1 LAETQLGGADARRPF
16 RVSELAGGLRELL
29 EEEVGR
35 VFVVGEISNLRR
47 APSGHCYFTLKDDQ
61 AQLRAVLFRN
71 AAVRLPFDP
80 EDGLEV
86 VVEAELTLYAARGDL
101 QLIVRQMEP
110 RGQGALQLAFEQL
123 RARLEA
129 EGLFDPARKRALP
142 DWPRRVGVV
151 TSPSG
156 AALRD
161 VIQVSGRRM
170 PGIPLL
176 IAPTRVQ
183 GDGAEEE
190 IAAALDALGRLSDV
204 DVILLV
210 RGGGS
215 LEDLR
220 PFNTERVARAI
231 VASRVPVV
239 AGVGHEVD
247 LSIADL
253 AADARAPRPRRRR
266 RARCRRGWCG
276 RAGCARSSGTS
287 PRPPGRWGRARDG
300 ASNSSRARCASTRPA
315 RASPPGARASTR
327 SRAHSNARGRGCWHC
342 AASGSPRSRPTST
355 RSLRS
360 PCSAVA
366 MRSRACPAGS
376 VLRRATSRRATLHA
390 APRRGELDATDEGPL
405 ARAPAGARRATL
417 PEPRAGRPSGRR
429 AASGAS
435 VGRSPSERRN
445 KPVLL
450 SQRWHAPQ
458 RRPPS
463 PSPPS
468 RVRSNASRRSSI
480 GSRPA
485 SFRSSRRS
493 QPSRR
498 E

>member
-1 LAETQLGGADARRPF
+1 MTETQLGGAAPRRPY

-61 AQLRAVLFRN
+61 AQLRAAMFRN
-71 AAVRLPFDP
+71 TAVRLPFDP

-86 VVEAELTLYAARGDL
+86 VVEAEVTLYAARGDL

-142 DWPRRVGVV
+142 LWPRRVGVV

-156 AALRD
+156 AALHD

-176 IAPTRVQ
+176 IAGTRVQ

-190 IAAALDALGRLSDV
+190 IAAALAALGRVPDV

-231 VASRVPVV
+231 LATRVPVV

-247 LSIADL
+247 VSIADL
-253 AADARAPRPRRRR
+253 AADARAPTPSAAAALALPDRGAFQDRL
-266 RARCRRGWCG
+266 RALQRHLTAAAGAQLA
-276 RAGCARSSGTS
+276 RAGRRLEQLT
-287 PRPPGRWGRARDG
+287 G
-300 ASNSSRARCASTRPA
+300 ALRTHA
-315 RASPPGARASTR
+315 PGARLAAWRARLETL
-327 SRAHSNARGRGCWHC
+327 SRALEREGTRALALRREQLAALAAQLDALSPLAVLGRGF
-342 AASGSPRSRPTST
+342 ALARRPDGT
-355 RSLRS
+355 
-360 PCSAVA
+360 
-366 MRSRACPAGS
+366 
-376 VLRRATSRRATLHA
+376 VLRRAADLAPGDAFTLRLA
-390 APRRGELDATDEGPL
+390 EGELDATVTKL
-405 ARAPAGARRATL
+405 R
-417 PEPRAGRPSGRR
+417 
-429 AASGAS
+429 
-435 VGRSPSERRN
+435 
-445 KPVLL
+445 
-450 SQRWHAPQ
+450 
-458 RRPPS
+458 
-463 PSPPS
+463 
-468 RVRSNASRRSSI
+468 
-480 GSRPA
+480 
-485 SFRSSRRS
+485 
-493 QPSRR
+493 
-498 E
+498 

>member
-1 LAETQLGGADARRPF
+1 VTETQLGGAGQRRPF

-61 AQLRAVLFRN
+61 AQLRAALFRT

-86 VVEAELTLYAARGDL
+86 VVEAEVTLYAARGDL

-110 RGQGALQLAFEQL
+110 LGQGAFQLAFEQL

-142 DWPRRVGVV
+142 AWPRRVGVV

-156 AALRD
+156 AAVRD

-190 IAAALDALGRLSDV
+190 IAEALAALGRVADV

-231 VASRVPVV
+231 RATRVPVV

-247 LSIADL
+247 VSIADL
-253 AADARAPRPRRRR
+253 AADARAPTPSAAAALALPDRGAFQDRLRSLQRHLAAAAGAQLARAGRRLEQLAAALRAHAPAAR
-266 RARCRRGWCG
+266 LAAWRARLD
-276 RAGCARSSGTS
+276 TF
-287 PRPPGRWGRARDG
+287 
-300 ASNSSRARCASTRPA
+300 A
-315 RASPPGARASTR
+315 RALEREGTRALALRRERLAALAAQLDALSPLAVL
-327 SRAHSNARGRGCWHC
+327 GRGY
-342 AASGSPRSRPTST
+342 AIARRPGG
-355 RSLRS
+355 
-360 PCSAVA
+360 A
-366 MRSRACPAGS
+366 
-376 VLRRATSRRATLHA
+376 VLRRAADVAPGDAFTL
-390 APRRGELDATDEGPL
+390 RLGEGELEAT
-405 ARAPAGARRATL
+405 ATKL
-417 PEPRAGRPSGRR
+417 R
-429 AASGAS
+429 
-435 VGRSPSERRN
+435 
-445 KPVLL
+445 
-450 SQRWHAPQ
+450 
-458 RRPPS
+458 
-463 PSPPS
+463 
-468 RVRSNASRRSSI
+468 
-480 GSRPA
+480 
-485 SFRSSRRS
+485 
-493 QPSRR
+493 
-498 E
+498 

>member
-1 LAETQLGGADARRPF
+1 MAETQLGGAGQRRPF

-61 AQLRAVLFRN
+61 AQLRAALFRN
-71 AAVRLPFDP
+71 SAVRLPFDP

-86 VVEAELTLYAARGDL
+86 LVEAEVTLYAARGDL

-142 DWPRRVGVV
+142 PWPRRVGVV

-156 AALRD
+156 AAVRD

-190 IAAALDALGRLSDV
+190 IAAALAALGGVADV

-231 VASRVPVV
+231 LATRVPVV

-247 LSIADL
+247 VSIADL
-253 AADARAPRPRRRR
+253 AADARAPTPSAAAALALPD
-266 RARCRRGWCG
+266 RAAWQGRLRALERQLGG
-276 RAGCARSSGTS
+276 AAGVHVARAGRRLEQLAGAL
-287 PRPPGRWGRARDG
+287 RAH
-300 ASNSSRARCASTRPA
+300 A
-315 RASPPGARASTR
+315 PGARLAAWRARLDTLWRGIEREGTR
-327 SRAHSNARGRGCWHC
+327 ALALRRERLAALAARLDALSPLAVLGRGY
-342 AASGSPRSRPTST
+342 AIARLPG
-355 RSLRS
+355 
-360 PCSAVA
+360 
-366 MRSRACPAGS
+366 GS
-376 VLRRATSRRATLHA
+376 VLRRAGDLAPGDPFTLRLA
-390 APRRGELDATDEGPL
+390 EGELDAT
-405 ARAPAGARRATL
+405 ATKL
-417 PEPRAGRPSGRR
+417 R
-429 AASGAS
+429 
-435 VGRSPSERRN
+435 
-445 KPVLL
+445 
-450 SQRWHAPQ
+450 
-458 RRPPS
+458 
-463 PSPPS
+463 
-468 RVRSNASRRSSI
+468 
-480 GSRPA
+480 
-485 SFRSSRRS
+485 
-493 QPSRR
+493 
-498 E
+498 

>member
-1 LAETQLGGADARRPF
+1 MAETQLGGAGQRRPF
-16 RVSELAGGLRELL
+16 SVSELAGGLRELL

-61 AQLRAVLFRN
+61 AQLRAALFRS

-86 VVEAELTLYAARGDL
+86 VVEAEVTLYAARGDL

-129 EGLFDPARKRALP
+129 EGLFDPARKRELP
-142 DWPRRVGVV
+142 AWPRRVGVV

-156 AALRD
+156 AALHD

-190 IAAALDALGRLSDV
+190 IAAALQALGRVPDV

-231 VASRVPVV
+231 LATRVPVV

-247 LSIADL
+247 VSIADL
-253 AADARAPRPRRRR
+253 AADARAPTPSAAAALALPDRGAFQDRL
-266 RARCRRGWCG
+266 RALQRHLAAAAGAHMA
-276 RAGCARSSGTS
+276 RAGRRLEQLAGSL
-287 PRPPGRWGRARDG
+287 RAH
-300 ASNSSRARCASTRPA
+300 A
-315 RASPPGARASTR
+315 PGARLAAWRARLDTL
-327 SRAHSNARGRGCWHC
+327 SRALEREGTRVLALRRERLASLAAHLDALSPLAVLGRGY
-342 AASGSPRSRPTST
+342 AIARLPS
-355 RSLRS
+355 
-360 PCSAVA
+360 
-366 MRSRACPAGS
+366 GS
-376 VLRRATSRRATLHA
+376 VLRRARDV
-390 APRRGELDATDEGPL
+390 APGGAFTVRLAEGELDATV
-405 ARAPAGARRATL
+405 A
-417 PEPRAGRPSGRR
+417 
-429 AASGAS
+429 
-435 VGRSPSERRN
+435 
-445 KPVLL
+445 K
-450 SQRWHAPQ
+450 
-458 RRPPS
+458 
-463 PSPPS
+463 
-468 RVRSNASRRSSI
+468 VR
-480 GSRPA
+480 
-485 SFRSSRRS
+485 
-493 QPSRR
+493 
-498 E
+498 